1 MARSLSADPEVRELD
16 LRGLG
21 EQDIRPLD
29 VSVHLLHGVQ
39 VGQALQ
45 TQHFSRVNYLGAAWL
60 AVKQERVRILA
71 RHPLKVPLTKPTT
84 VKTWRWAKANVY

>member
-1 MARSLSADPEVRELD
+1 VARSLSADPKVRELD

-39 VGQALQ
+39 VGQALH
-45 TQHFSRVNYLGAAWL
+45 TQHFFRVNLLGAAWL
-60 AVKQERVRILA
+60 ALRQARVRISD
-71 RHPLKVPLTKPTT
+71 RHPMEVPLT
-84 VKTWRWAKANVY
+84 

>member
-1 MARSLSADPEVRELD
+1 MSVVARSLSADPEVRELD

-21 EQDIRPLD
+21 EKDIRPLD

-39 VGQALQ
+39 VGQTLH

-60 AVKQERVRILA
+60 AVRQARVRISA
-71 RHPLKVPLTKPTT
+71 RQPMEVPLTKPAA
-84 VKTWRWAKANVY
+84 VKT